1 MDERTF
7 QMRLALLLEGIGQLP
22 EPARVALA
30 RFIGGQAS
38 SNEQL
43 SNYLGQVTDIF
54 RLGLTYQLFD
64 IEATRRENRYL
75 RRILEDQA
83 KARSEALDEEL
94 EGESFYGDLGGD
106 DDGPGT

>member
-7 QMRLALLLEGIGQLP
+7 QLRLASLLEGIGQLP

-30 RFIGGQAS
+30 RFMGGEAS

-43 SNYLGQVTDIF
+43 SHQLGQVTDIL

-64 IEATRRENRYL
+64 LEATRRENRYL

-83 KARSEALDEEL
+83 RARSESLDEEI
-94 EGESFYGDLGGD
+94 EGESFYGDQGGD
-106 DDGPGT
+106 DEGA